1 MSKTVSLK
9 AARAA
14 TKELPIN
21 EAMLPIKALCQL
33 YSEEFSLLA
42 AQSNA
47 LEVEIDLSTE
57 RHMPAIMQTVDRVK
71 KLHIELNDLLKQNPQ
86 AFEKPRTTVFHGIKV
101 GFNKLI
107 GKLTFKDEEKA
118 VALIQKHFP
127 EQFDSLVET
136 KYVLRKAAAA
146 ALPAAD
152 LLKIGGAVKDGDD
165 QIVIKYAASDVSKLI
180 KTLLEDG
187 LK

>member
-1 MSKTVSLK
+1 MTKTASLK
-9 AARAA
+9 AAKAA
-14 TKELPIN
+14 TKEVSIN
-21 EAMLPIKALCQL
+21 EAMPPIQALCQL

-42 AQSNA
+42 AQANA
-47 LEVEIDLSTE
+47 LEIEIDLSTE
-57 RHMPAIMQTVDRVK
+57 RHMPAITATVARVK
-71 KLHIELNDLLKQNPQ
+71 KVHVELNALLAANPQ
-86 AFEKPRTTVFHGIKV
+86 AFIKPRTTVFHGIKV

-107 GKLTFKDEEKA
+107 GKLTFKDETKA
-118 VALIQKHFP
+118 VALVQKHFP

-152 LLKIGGAVKDGDD
+152 LLKIGGSVKDGDD
-165 QIVIKYAASDVSKLI
+165 QIVIKHTGSDLSKLI